1 MKIRLCYASTRN
13 ESSTDL
19 IEDLNSILNVA
30 RDFNEKNKIFGVLY
44 YANNHFFQCLEGD
57 KAIVLELFQ
66 RITLDARHCEI
77 IEFEVIEIDQIIF
90 KNWSMKY
97 VQKGSKIE
105 LFFKSLGLEVFTPS
119 ALNEDNLIILLNE
132 LASEKQTRIRRKVG
146 LNQRGVTSY
155 L

>member
-19 IEDLNSILNVA
+19 IEDLSSILNMA
-30 RDFNEKNKIFGVLY
+30 RDFNEKNTIFGVLY

-57 KAIVLELFQ
+57 KEIVLELFD
-66 RITLDARHCEI
+66 RIKLDLRHYNI
-77 IEFEVIEIDQIIF
+77 IEFEVVDIDQVIF

-105 LFFKSLGLEVFTPS
+105 LFFNNLGLEVFTPS
-119 ALNEDNLIILLNE
+119 ALNEVNLIILLNE

>member
-19 IEDLNSILNVA
+19 IEDLNSILSVA
-30 RDFNEKNKIFGVLY
+30 RDFNEKNTIFGVLY
-44 YANNHFFQCLEGD
+44 YANNQFFQCLEGD
-57 KAIVLELFQ
+57 KAIVLELFD
-66 RITLDARHCEI
+66 RIKLDLRHYNI
-77 IEFEVIEIDQIIF
+77 IEFEVVDIDQAIF

-105 LFFKSLGLEVFTPS
+105 LFFNNLGLEVFTPS